1 MYLVPAGSVIFLFNY
16 LLHVLIVYSTGV
28 QVVHYLK
35 TCSLVNSKVRY
46 VFLFLFYSV
55 VCTGTRVPVYILS
68 TRTLASRDLRAWQHR
83 HMFSRLLT
91 IVLTVHGQ
99 V

>member
-1 MYLVPAGSVIFLFNY
+1 MYTEHSYILGHSYLYVLNVFNY

-46 VFLFLFYSV
+46 VFLFLFLFLFYSTV
-55 VCTGTRVPVYILS
+55 RVPGYL
-68 TRTLASRDLRAWQHR
+68 
-83 HMFSRLLT
+83 
-91 IVLTVHGQ
+91 
-99 V
+99 